1 MTDPSATRDEI
12 RAVIRQYLLEEVL
25 PGEDPSA
32 LGDSTEL
39 VSSGILDSISTA
51 RLVTF
56 LENRFGVRFKASEV
70 NAAHLNS
77 VDVIVGTVQAK
88 SNA

>member
-1 MTDPSATRDEI
+1 MTDRSNEI
-12 RAVIRQYLLEEVL
+12 RAAVRQYLLEEVI

-56 LENRFGVRFKASEV
+56 LEQQFDVRFKASEIT
-70 NAAHLNS
+70 AAHLNS
-77 VDVIVGTVQAK
+77 VDLIVGTVESK
-88 SNA
+88 LPS